1 MSLAAPDRW
10 VQLAGRS
17 LLRQAKQLVLPLL
30 SIVVALLIGALMMS
44 AIGIDPLR
52 AYAAL
57 WSGIAASRYQIGITL
72 VKATPLLF
80 TGLGLGFAFR
90 CGVFNIG
97 GEGQIY
103 IGALFAT
110 VIGLQYWGLP
120 AYVHLPLALAAGF
133 IGGGLWG
140 AIPGYLKARLQVNEV
155 ITTILLNYIAIFL
168 VSYFTH
174 GPLKENPNSAAS
186 LPHTAE
192 VLLTSRLPLIWPGTR
207 LHLGF
212 IIGLVAAAVLWFIMF
227 RTSFGFKARA
237 VGLSLPAARYAG
249 MRVVPVI
256 TLAMFISGGLAGVAG
271 SVEILAVQRRLRD
284 AFSAGTGYTAIAIAL
299 LGQNNP
305 IGIVVAAVVFGALE
319 AGASQMEALAGVP
332 STIVE
337 IIQAIIIFLVA
348 LSVAWRNKTLTGWL
362 RRAFARSGTPDGRVR
377 RLPWKSR

>member
-1 MSLAAPDRW
+1 MSAASLRRW
-10 VQLAGRS
+10 AQLAGAA
-17 LLRQAKQLVLPLL
+17 LVRQAQQLVLPLVA
-30 SIVVALLIGALMMS
+30 IVVALLIGALMM
-44 AIGIDPLR
+44 ALIGIDPLR

-57 WSGIAASRYQIGITL
+57 WAGIAASRYQVGIAL

-90 CGVFNIG
+90 SGVFNIG

-103 IGALFAT
+103 IGALFGT
-110 VIGLQYWGLP
+110 VIGLQDWGLP
-120 AYVHLPLALAAGF
+120 SYVHLPLALAAGF
-133 IGGGLWG
+133 LGGGLWG

-174 GPLKENPNSAAS
+174 GPLKENPSSAAS

-212 IIGLVAAAVLWFIMF
+212 VIALVAAGVLWFVMF

-249 MRVVPVI
+249 MRVVPVV
-256 TLAMFISGGLAGVAG
+256 TLAMFISGGLAGLAG

-305 IGIVVAAVVFGALE
+305 LGIVLAAILFGALE
-319 AGASQMEALAGVP
+319 AGVSQMEALAGVP

-337 IIQAIIIFLVA
+337 IIQAVIIFLVA
-348 LSVAWRNKTLTGWL
+348 LSVAWRSKTIKGWV
-362 RRAFARSGTPDGRVR
+362 RGAVGRPGTTDGHER